1 MWMNGSLPFICSLNG
16 CCWAE
21 SACYYTRHQGSCCE
35 IKSGSGLGIRLAVND
50 APKAIEVKVSWI
62 FLFDNPVSHPWQQS
76 WYPPKHDGL
85 HKKRLSHCRT
95 SLPLCFVISLS
106 CRVHMWGVWPS
117 SGWGVVQVLHVCSTK
132 NKNHEKKFFWRVWR
146 HFHRIL
152 LQKFPTIRQ
161 CSKYETPYTFCTHSR
176 WDANSCM
183 TKYTNQRW
191 IRVID
196 SLEHRFPPK
205 RKGG

>member
-1 MWMNGSLPFICSLNG
+1 MTPPKPSKSRL
-16 CCWAE
+16 AE
-21 SACYYTRHQGSCCE
+21 SFCLTTQ
-35 IKSGSGLGIRLAVND
+35 
-50 APKAIEVKVSWI
+50 
-62 FLFDNPVSHPWQQS
+62 FLTHDNSPDTLLNTMAST
-76 WYPPKHDGL
+76 
-85 HKKRLSHCRT
+85 KKRLSHCRT

-106 CRVHMWGVWPS
+106 CRVQMWGVWPS

-132 NKNHEKKFFWRVWR
+132 NKNHEKNFFWRVWR
-146 HFHRIL
+146 HSHRIL